1 MRRVDAA
8 DVTAEVLVV
17 GGGLIGLACAWRA
30 AAAGRSVA
38 VFDEALGSGASHV
51 AAGMLAPVAE
61 VAYGEEDLLALTIA
75 SARRWPTF
83 AAELERATGLDVGY
97 RQRGTLLVG
106 FDRDDVEALGELH
119 RFQRE
124 LGLDTERL
132 RSRECRQRE
141 PLLSPRVRGG
151 VLARD
156 DHQVEPRRVQ
166 AALETAAGAAAV
178 VHVPERVD
186 GVDHD
191 GRRIT
196 GLRLASGRQVR
207 GEQVVLAAGCWSGEI
222 GGLPLQLRVPVRPV
236 KGQLLVLRSPDGEH
250 GLSMTVRG
258 LVRSRSVYLV
268 PRGDG
273 RVVVGATQ
281 EERGH
286 DTMVTAGGVRTLLD
300 DAAALVPG
308 VDEFE
313 LTETLAGLRPGT
325 PDNRPLIGSCD
336 LDGLVLA
343 TGHHRHGVLLAP
355 ATADAV
361 AAILTGRRPDAVV
374 DVAHPRRLG
383 SSVGPTVG
391 AGARRGGR
399 G

>member
-83 AAELERATGLDVGY
+83 AAELSSAAGLDVGY
-97 RQRGTLLVG
+97 RQLGTLLVG
-106 FDRDDVEALGELH
+106 FDRDDVEALDELH

-124 LGLDTERL
+124 LGLDADRL

-166 AALETAAGAAAV
+166 AALRSAAAAAGV
-178 VHVPERVD
+178 VHVPERVG
-186 GVDHD
+186 GVAHD

-196 GLRLASGRQVR
+196 GLRLASGRQVA
-207 GEQVVLAAGCWSGEI
+207 GTAVVLAAGCWSGEV
-222 GGLPLQLRVPVRPV
+222 GGLPPELRVPVRPV
-236 KGQLLVLRSPDGEH
+236 KGQLLVLRAPDGDH

-258 LVRSRSVYLV
+258 LVQARSVYLV
-268 PRGDG
+268 PREDG

-308 VDEFE
+308 VDELE

-325 PDNRPLIGSCD
+325 PDNRPLIGPGG

-361 AAILTGRRPDAVV
+361 AAVLTGRRPDPVV
-374 DVAHPRRLG
+374 DVAHPGRLG
-383 SSVGPTVG
+383 AAAG
-391 AGARRGGR
+391 AGATRGGR

>member
-38 VFDEALGSGASHV
+38 VFDEALGSGASDV

-83 AAELERATGLDVGY
+83 AAELEGATGLDVGY

-106 FDRDDVEALGELH
+106 FDRDDVEALDELH

-124 LGLDTERL
+124 LGLDAERL
-132 RSRECRQRE
+132 RSRACRQHE

-166 AALETAAGAAAV
+166 TALASAAGTAGA
-178 VHVPERVD
+178 VHVPERVEALT
-186 GVDHD
+186 HD
-191 GRRIT
+191 GRRVT
-196 GLRLASGRQVR
+196 GLRLVSGREVP
-207 GEQVVLAAGCWSGEI
+207 GEQVVLAAGCWSGEV
-222 GGLPLQLRVPVRPV
+222 GGLPPQLRIPVRPV
-236 KGQLLVLRSPDGEH
+236 KGQLLVLRAPDGDH

-258 LVRSRSVYLV
+258 LVQARSVYLV
-268 PRGDG
+268 PREDG

-325 PDNRPLIGSCD
+325 PDNRPLIGPGG

-361 AAILTGRRPDAVV
+361 EAILTGRRPDAVI
-374 DVAHPRRLG
+374 DVAHPGRLEAG
-383 SSVGPTVG
+383 VG
-391 AGARRGGR
+391 AGATRGGP